1 LTNFEDS
8 PFSIFPLALQSSLWH
23 NKHVMS
29 SRWFRFIL
37 VILIGL
43 AAGLLYSLVFNPIK
57 VTEAQPGALR
67 VDYKTDY
74 VLMVAEIYHSDH
86 DLDMAIQRLGA
97 LGEASPNNVVT
108 QAILFAE
115 KNGYSASDLS
125 QMRDLSDGLLTWNPS
140 QEAPTP

>member
-1 LTNFEDS
+1 LTNFEDWLVS
-8 PFSIFPLALQSSLWH
+8 VSPLALLSALWH
-23 NKHVMS
+23 NKPVMS

-57 VTEAQPGALR
+57 VTDAQPGALG

-74 VLMVAEIYHSDH
+74 VLMVAEIYHSDQ
-86 DLDMAIQRLGA
+86 DLGMAIQRLAA
-97 LGEASPNNVVT
+97 LGDTSPNEIVT

-115 KNGYSASDLS
+115 KNGYLASDLS
-125 QMRDLSDGLLTWNPS
+125 QMRNLSDGLLTWNPAK
-140 QEAPTP
+140 ETPNP